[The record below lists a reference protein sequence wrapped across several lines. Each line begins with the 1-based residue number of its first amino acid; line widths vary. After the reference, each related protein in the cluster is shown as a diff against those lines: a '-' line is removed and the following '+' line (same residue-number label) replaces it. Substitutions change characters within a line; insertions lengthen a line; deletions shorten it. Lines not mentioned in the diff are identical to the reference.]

1 MDVILSNLKLLFK
14 DNRGAT
20 AVEYGL
26 IVALMFL
33 ASMVAIKNYA
43 AEAAI
48 MFGKITSAVQSAGS

>member
-1 MDVILSNLKLLFK
+1 MLK

-33 ASMVAIKNYA
+33 ASMVAIKNFA
-43 AEAAI
+43 TEASL
-48 MFGKITSAVQSAGS
+48 MFSKITSAVQSAGS